1 MSSIWSALY
10 NIPCGVWRY
19 NGINDTGDAEY
30 IPSLDDNPHQIMI
43 RVDYSRREVLDK
55 AGNRVISEATIYTEA
70 VLKALDKV
78 IVDGNTWTVKSV
90 EPIRDLMGQIDH
102 YEVTL

>member
-1 MSSIWSALY
+1 M
-10 NIPCGVWRY
+10 
-19 NGINDTGDAEY
+19 
-30 IPSLDDNPHQIMI
+30 
-43 RVDYSRREVLDK
+43 LDK